1 VLRCCVPTV
10 YAALMFVAATG
21 CAQRRT
27 EVRVHQPMDFPHQT
41 HVTYFSSGKH
51 RAEKIQM
58 HLEMFGSDQAPAEL
72 AEGRCVE
79 CHDDL
84 AERAACAGCHV
95 PFQNAAL
102 RNAKEVRRCV
112 GCHRGAWGGSIA
124 TIPSLATCRACHEGG
139 VQQARDNDNGP
150 HITLVR
156 AGDTPRGPLVADIPW
171 IQINTM
177 PRNVYFSHAAHV
189 RYQSMACTSCHQ
201 DVRALKSPPSV
212 VRVFSMSEC
221 LACHAQKGASTDCL
235 TCHK

>member
-1 VLRCCVPTV
+1 VLRRCLTIACT
-10 YAALMFVAATG
+10 ALMFVATAG
-21 CAQRRT
+21 CGERRT
-27 EVRVHQPMDFPHQT
+27 EVRVRQPMDFPHQV
-41 HVTYFSSGKH
+41 HVTYFSSGRH
-51 RAEKIQM
+51 RTEKIRM

-72 AEGRCVE
+72 SEGRCVE

-112 GCHRGAWGGSIA
+112 GCHRGAWGGSAA
-124 TIPSLATCRACHEGG
+124 TIPSLATCRACHEDG
-139 VQQARDNDNGP
+139 VQARADGNGP

-156 AGDTPRGPLVADIPW
+156 AGDTPRGPLVTDIPW

-177 PRNVYFSHAAHV
+177 PSNVYFSHTAHV
-189 RYQSMACTSCHQ
+189 RFASMACTSCHQ
-201 DVRALKSPPSV
+201 DVRGLTSPPSM
-212 VRVFSMSEC
+212 VRVFSMSDC
-221 LACHAQKGASTDCL
+221 LGCHEEKGASTGCL